1 MQNPKNIASDHLLGI
16 DLRKKQQRKLKH
28 LMTCLESQV
37 DDSLVVVTQQFNISQ
52 TDFVTWLQ
60 TSSNNQKYRRFNNK
74 SSRLNCQRVCCI
86 AGI

>member
-37 DDSLVVVTQQFNISQ
+37 VDSLVVVTQKFNISQ

-60 TSSNNQKYRRFNNK
+60 TSSNNQKNRRFNNK
-74 SSRLNCQRVCCI
+74 SSRLNCQRICCI